1 MPRCTGSKGGTQGPP
16 ALLGGD
22 SDWDDTGKR
31 QSTCACCLAPNPPC
45 GGPGPQRRGLSH
57 LPTSMAPC
65 PLPSW
70 PECCPSKAQLPAGPA
85 WQGAVLLREDAGLQC
100 LRLRNRWG
108 FVSQSVPAPL
118 PLLPRGCA
126 VRALHPYLRGRGPPD
141 RGGLVDRLLLEG
153 QSPPQS
159 RGAAQW
165 CHIPA
170 PGGDVRASG
179 SCPSG
184 LWCYRGDISAVDGG
198 LATAS
203 TQTALPPPGEHR
215 GGPGPRVAG
224 EMRPLGAPSHACPQ
238 SSPGGAGRAGAQGAG
253 RCLSLPPLDGTGR
266 AARSS
271 WGPVSA
277 PGALSRLI
285 TGRERAPGRGQA
297 GTGTDPRARGC
308 PAPPC
313 LAAAANRGR
322 AGHRGLLPTPPP
334 PRVSSPKHP
343 LCCFAKPLK
352 YSWRCAERL
361 LMNF

>member
-1 MPRCTGSKGGTQGPP
+1 MTLGRDRAP
-16 ALLGGD
+16 ALAL
-22 SDWDDTGKR
+22 
-31 QSTCACCLAPNPPC
+31 CLAPNPPC

-70 PECCPSKAQLPAGPA
+70 PKSCPSKAQLPAGPA

-184 LWCYRGDISAVDGG
+184 LWCYRGDISAADGG

-253 RCLSLPPLDGTGR
+253 RCLSLPPFDGTGR

-285 TGRERAPGRGQA
+285 TGRERAPARGQA

-322 AGHRGLLPTPPP
+322 AGHRGLLPAPPP

-352 YSWRCAERL
+352 YSWLCAERL